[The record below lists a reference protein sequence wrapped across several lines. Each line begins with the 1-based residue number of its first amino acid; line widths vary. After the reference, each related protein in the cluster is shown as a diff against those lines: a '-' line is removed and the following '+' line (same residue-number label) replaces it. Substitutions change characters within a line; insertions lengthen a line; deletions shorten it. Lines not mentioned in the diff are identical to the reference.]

1 MNLLFPNTNGR
12 RPQLLESRLQP
23 IRWSCALRARQTPKS
38 AKAFTPTPGHV
49 STQDDRKP
57 HLHRRFQSLP
67 LALTL
72 LLLAGPLFAE
82 PVIPAL
88 SPSDRENILLFRK
101 PDGATAS
108 AQSPDDWK
116 ARRTAILTATQS
128 IMGRL
133 PGDDKRCPLDIRIEE
148 EMDRGTYIL
157 RLITYASQPGP
168 DGRTPAY
175 LCIPKT
181 ALEGKA
187 AAPGVLCLH
196 PTDNSIGH
204 KVVVGLGGKQ
214 NRQYASEL
222 AERGFVTI
230 APSYPLL
237 ANYQPDLKAL
247 GFQSGT
253 MKAIWDNSRALD
265 VLDSLPFVKHG
276 RYATIGHS
284 LGGHNSVYTAVFDDR
299 LKVIVSS
306 CGLDR
311 YGDYYDGNPARWA
324 PEQGWCQTRYMP
336 RLADYKGRLDEIPF
350 DFPELLAA
358 LAPRDLYINAPLRDS
373 NFRWKSVDLCVDA
386 AKKVY
391 ALHGKENLVTVDHP
405 DSDHDFPD
413 AQREKAYA
421 LIEKVLK

>member
-1 MNLLFPNTNGR
+1 MNLNEETT
-12 RPQLLESRLQP
+12 RPRLLESRLQP
-23 IRWSCALRARQTPKS
+23 ISWPISLRALQTRKS
-38 AKAFTPTPGHV
+38 AKALTPTPHHGRV
-49 STQDDRKP
+49 QDDRTP
-57 HLHRRFQSLP
+57 S
-67 LALTL
+67 L
-72 LLLAGPLFAE
+72 LLRFPSLSFLLILLLVAVPAAAE
-82 PVIPAL
+82 PPVPAL
-88 SPSDRENILLFRK
+88 SPADRENILLSRK
-101 PDGATAS
+101 SDGTLSTATTS
-108 AQSPDDWK
+108 DEWK
-116 ARRTAILTATQS
+116 SRRTSILAAAQS

-133 PGDDKRCPLDIRIEE
+133 PGDEKRCPLDVRVEE
-148 EMDRGTYIL
+148 ETDRGTYVL
-157 RLITYASQPGP
+157 RLITYASQPGEG
-168 DGRTPAY
+168 GRTPAY

-187 AAPGVLCLH
+187 TAPGVLCLH
-196 PTDNSIGH
+196 PTDNNIGH

-230 APSYPLL
+230 SPSYPLL

-247 GFQSGT
+247 GFESGT

-276 RYATIGHS
+276 KYATIGHS

-311 YGDYYDGNPARWA
+311 YRDYYDGNPARWA
-324 PEQGWCQTRYMP
+324 PEQGWCQTRYMLK
-336 RLADYKGRLDEIPF
+336 LADYKGRLNEVPF

-358 LAPRDLYINAPLRDS
+358 LAPRDVYINAPLRDG

-391 ALHGKENLVTVDHP
+391 ALHGKENAITVDHP

-421 LIEKVLK
+421 LIEKILK